1 MLKVRSLIKFVVVLV
16 MLAFAVWIFY
26 NKRSFIDKFLD
37 KYIYK
42 NKYEVV
48 ISAEPTVKG
57 DYDVATSTNR
67 ESVVNKYNFPVAN
80 YTPTRKPQALDLNVW
95 RAHASVI
102 LDAESGTI
110 LHYENGK
117 EERQIASLTKI
128 MTAVLVI
135 ENIKDLDN
143 EIVTIDEEAVYADG
157 TKIGCPSSGNCIGN
171 RLKIG
176 EKISARSLLKAMLM
190 NSANDSAIA
199 LGKHIAGTQDKFAQM
214 MNDRAREMGL
224 KNTNFCTASGLE
236 IEGREKECY
245 SSAYDIAR
253 IAAFS
258 MRYKTIW
265 DTFVIRD
272 TKVYSAD
279 ETISHDIMNTNRLL
293 DEMPECLGTKTGFT
307 PLAGK
312 SLMLAAE
319 DKTKKHKI
327 IAVVLNDP
335 YMWEDIKEMTHWAF
349 DSYVWQ

>member
-1 MLKVRSLIKFVVVLV
+1 MLRKLFTLRIWARLFFLIFLAWFSYEGSLIVFNKFFKDNESGVNEELV
-16 MLAFAVWIFY
+16 PM
-26 NKRSFIDKFLD
+26 
-37 KYIYK
+37 
-42 NKYEVV
+42 
-48 ISAEPTVKG
+48 VKG
-57 DYDVATSTNR
+57 ESDEKDESR
-67 ESVVNKYNFPVAN
+67 EVSLVKKHNFPLAS
-80 YTPTRKPQALDLNVW
+80 YIPIKKADASEIDIF

-102 LDAESGTI
+102 LDADSGTI
-110 LHYENGK
+110 LYYKNGK

-128 MTAVLVI
+128 MTAVLVAEKI
-135 ENIKDLDN
+135 NDLDK

-157 TKIGCPSSGNCIGN
+157 TKIGCPSSGNCIGT

-176 EKISARSLLKAMLM
+176 EKISAKALLKAMLM

-199 LGKHIAGTQDKFAQM
+199 LSKHIAGTQEKFAEM
-214 MNDRAREMGL
+214 MNDRAKELGL

-236 IEGREKECY
+236 IDGKEDECY

-258 MRYKTIW
+258 MRYKVIW
-265 DTFVIRD
+265 DTFKIPD
-272 TKVYSAD
+272 TTVYSAD
-279 ETISHDIMNTNRLL
+279 GKISHDIMNTNRLL

-319 DKTKKHKI
+319 DKTKKHRI

-335 YMWEDIKEMTHWAF
+335 YMWEDIREMANWAF
-349 DSYVWQ
+349 NSYVWQ